1 MGRELPGTLVF
12 DYPSVPAMT
21 AHLHSLLAPEQ
32 QAADSAARRPLM
44 PGALASLPAAAAPGA
59 TLMALHIA
67 ATMPQLLPAAS
78 GASSLAA
85 NNGDAVGTAS
95 LQRWDL
101 EALRDGSH
109 PLRVRFGGFLPA
121 VDAFDATAFGITP
134 PEAQLM
140 DPQQRLLMEVRL
152 GGLAAVQNVSRC

>member
-1 MGRELPGTLVF
+1 MF

-32 QAADSAARRPLM
+32 QVAGATTRPLLM
-44 PGALASLPAAAAPGA
+44 PGALASHSLAAAPGA
-59 TLMALHIA
+59 MLMALHIS
-67 ATMPQLLPAAS
+67 ATMPQLLPAAP
-78 GASSLAA
+78 GAGSAA
-85 NNGDAVGTAS
+85 PAGGDAVGTAS

-101 EALRDGSH
+101 EALRDGAH

-121 VDAFDATAFGITP
+121 VDAFDAAAFGITP

-140 DPQQRLLMEVRL
+140 DPQQRLLMEVRR
-152 GGLAAVQNVSRC
+152 G